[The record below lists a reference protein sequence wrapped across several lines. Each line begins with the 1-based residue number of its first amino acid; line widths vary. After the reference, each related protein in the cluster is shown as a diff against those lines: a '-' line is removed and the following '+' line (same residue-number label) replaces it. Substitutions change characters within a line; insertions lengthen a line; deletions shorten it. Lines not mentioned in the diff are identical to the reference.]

1 MSSTTHLND
10 RAVIRISGD
19 DRRDFLQGL
28 ITQDIDR
35 LSPDRAVFATLL
47 TPQGKILFD
56 FFIADTGES
65 FLLDCNAGAAPALA
79 KRLTLYKLRAK
90 VSVEIDESLAVAAS
104 VEKPD
109 IDDGHVFADPR
120 LPALGYRAI
129 VSASAASGNASG
141 YHQRR
146 IALGVPEFGQDFGSE
161 EMFLLDVN
169 YDVLNAVSY
178 KKGCFVG
185 QEVTS
190 RMKRKG
196 EVRRRTLIAAFDD
209 PAPDKGSAII
219 AGESTLGELM
229 SGANGKALALV
240 RLDRRNKAAD
250 EGASLECDGR
260 SLCLHFPDYLQSE
273 VS

>member
-28 ITQDIDR
+28 VTQDLGR
-35 LSPDRAVFATLL
+35 LSPDSAVFAALL

-56 FFIADTGES
+56 FFIVDAGDS
-65 FLLDCNAGAAPALA
+65 FLLDCHADAAPALA

-120 LPALGYRAI
+120 LHALGYRAI
-129 VSASAASGNASG
+129 VSASAVSGNASD

-146 IALGVPEFGQDFGSE
+146 IALGVPELGQDFGSE

-169 YDVLNAVSY
+169 YDVLNGVSY

-196 EVRRRTLIAAFDD
+196 EARRRTLIAAFDGKV
-209 PAPDKGSAII
+209 PKKGASVV
-219 AGESTLGELM
+219 AGESNLGDLM
-229 SGANGKALALV
+229 SGGNGKALALI
-240 RLDRRNKAAD
+240 RLDRLEQAKAASLSPEC
-250 EGASLECDGR
+250 EGRPLR
-260 SLCLHFPDYLQSE
+260 LHFPDYLQSE